1 MSDPALTPWPARV
14 YSGSGMGEKSETLA
28 VEEPLELRLH
38 TPSGPVTLGVL
49 MRTPGAD
56 AELVRGW
63 LLSEGLWP
71 TGLELQADPE
81 NPNVMGL
88 HTPEFERL
96 AAWARPGVSS
106 SACGVCGT
114 GSIERLAVRAALPV
128 WTGGSL
134 ILNCDDSRESSERS
148 EQQKGRA
155 GGDGRTSGVVT
166 DVRESEQVR
175 ISAAFLA
182 GLPGRLQALQ
192 PGFAASGGLHAAGLF
207 GPDGVCLCAY
217 EDIGRHNATDKV
229 MGWALERE
237 LLPLSD
243 SILVVSSR
251 AGFEIVQK
259 AVTGGVAVVVTV
271 GAATSLAA
279 ETAAT
284 FGLTL
289 CGWAR
294 ADRLTV
300 YSGAARVGP

>member
-1 MSDPALTPWPARV
+1 MTDWPATV
-14 YSGSGMGEKSETLA
+14 YSGSGAGEKSETLA
-28 VEEPLELRLH
+28 VEEPLEVRLH
-38 TPSGPVTLGVL
+38 TPSGPVTLGIL

-63 LLSEGLWP
+63 LLAEGLWLGTP
-71 TGLELQADPE
+71 QLEPDPE

-88 HTPEFERL
+88 HTPEHERL
-96 AAWARPGVSS
+96 AAGARLGVSS

-128 WTGGSL
+128 WTGGPL
-134 ILNCDDSRESSERS
+134 
-148 EQQKGRA
+148 
-155 GGDGRTSGVVT
+155 
-166 DVRESEQVR
+166 
-175 ISAAFLA
+175 SAAFLA
-182 GLPGRLQALQ
+182 GLPGRLQTLQ

-207 GPDGVCLCAY
+207 GPDGACLCAY

-229 MGWALERE
+229 IGWALERG
-237 LLPLSD
+237 LLPLSYQIAMIRENHPSGASGKKDGLAAFAEHPVPLRMFGNQSKSVSD

-259 AVTGGVAVVVTV
+259 AVMGGVAVVVTV

-279 ETAAT
+279 ETAST

-300 YSGAARVGP
+300 YSGAERVRP

>member
-1 MSDPALTPWPARV
+1 MSGPALTDWPATV
-14 YSGSGMGEKSETLA
+14 YSGSGAGDKLEILA
-28 VEEPLELRLH
+28 VEEPLEVRLH
-38 TPSGPVTLGVL
+38 TPSGPVTLGIL

-56 AELVRGW
+56 AQLVRGW
-63 LLSEGLWP
+63 LLAEGLWLGRP
-71 TGLELQADPE
+71 ELEPDPE

-88 HTPEFERL
+88 HTPEHERL
-96 AAWARPGVSS
+96 AAGARLGVSS

-114 GSIERLAVRAALPV
+114 GSIERLAVRAALPT

-134 ILNCDDSRESSERS
+134 R
-148 EQQKGRA
+148 
-155 GGDGRTSGVVT
+155 
-166 DVRESEQVR
+166 
-175 ISAAFLA
+175 AAFLA

-229 MGWALERE
+229 IGWALGRG

-300 YSGAARVGP
+300 YSGAERVGP

>member
-1 MSDPALTPWPARV
+1 MSGYALTDWPASV
-14 YSGSGMGEKSETLA
+14 YSAVAAGERPTVLGSEQLA
-28 VEEPLELRLH
+28 VEEPLEVRLH

-63 LLSEGLWP
+63 LLAEGLWT
-71 TGLELQADPE
+71 TGLPQKGLQLAPDPE
-81 NPNVMGL
+81 NPNVMHL
-88 HTPEFERL
+88 HTPEFQRL
-96 AAWARPGVSS
+96 AAGARQGVSS

-114 GSIERLAVRAALPV
+114 GSIERLAVRAALPT

-134 ILNCDDSRESSERS
+134 
-148 EQQKGRA
+148 
-155 GGDGRTSGVVT
+155 
-166 DVRESEQVR
+166 
-175 ISAAFLA
+175 SAAFLA
-182 GLPGRLQALQ
+182 GLPGLLQAHQ

-207 GPDGVCLCAY
+207 GLDGECLCAY
-217 EDIGRHNATDKV
+217 EDVGRHNATDKV
-229 MGWALERE
+229 LGWALQRG
-237 LLPLSD
+237 LLPLSGT
-243 SILVVSSR
+243 ILVVSSR

-284 FGLTL
+284 FGVTL

-300 YSGAARVGP
+300 YSGAERVRS